1 MKNIISYIY
10 VVSLTI
16 LVGLTAC
23 KNDFLD
29 IDIEGYRQEKDFFK
43 TEEHAINATNAVYS
57 MLRSWDNV
65 GFPYQ
70 YVFGMPADDVLKGS
84 NPGDSSFLN
93 NASEF
98 KYTGV
103 EGEIRSYWRGQWQG
117 IARANQVI
125 TNVPNIEMD
134 EYLRERLVSEAK
146 FLRAYF
152 YFNLVR
158 IYGGVPIF
166 DGLQE
171 NYNLPRNSRDEVY
184 NFIISDL
191 ISVANVLP
199 KSYKNT
205 DLGRATK
212 GAALGM
218 LSKVY
223 LYQKDWQNAFD
234 ISNQVIGLG
243 YSLDPDFNHL
253 FRVAGEHGTESVFEV
268 DCDCQTGF
276 KGSQYAE
283 IQGVRGQFGWGFFV
297 PSESLENA
305 FEVGD
310 IRKKYTLL
318 INGQTTDEGDIIQ
331 KGDPLS
337 VDIYN
342 YKAYV
347 PKSDNKP
354 GCAQGSVQNI
364 RVLRFAEIL
373 LINAE
378 SANELGDI
386 TTAQKSL
393 NKVRNRAQLANTT
406 AITQDALRK
415 AIWHERRV
423 ELAMEGD
430 RFVDL
435 VRTGQA
441 MQVLGPMG
449 FTSGKNELFPIPIED
464 IKNSRGVLKQN
475 PGY

>member
-1 MKNIISYIY
+1 MKKYFFNNITLSLYILI
-10 VVSLTI
+10 VIT
-16 LVGLTAC
+16 GC

-29 IDIEGYRQEKDFFK
+29 IEIEGYRQEEDFFK
-43 TEEHAINATNAVYS
+43 TEEHAIKAVSAVYS
-57 MLRSWDNV
+57 QLRSWDNT

-70 YVFGMPADDVLKGS
+70 YVFGIPADDVLKGS
-84 NPGDSSFLN
+84 NPGDSSHLN
-93 NASEF
+93 VADQF
-98 KYTGV
+98 KYVGV
-103 EGEIRSYWRGQWQG
+103 EPENRAYWRGQWQG

-125 TNVPNIEMD
+125 TNVPNIEMN
-134 EYLRERLVSEAK
+134 EYLRERLIAETR

-171 NYNLPRNSRDEVY
+171 NYNIPRNSREEVY
-184 NFIISDL
+184 EFIISDL
-191 ISVANVLP
+191 VYASSILP
-199 KSYKNT
+199 KSYQKS

-223 LYQKDWQNAFD
+223 LYQKNWQKAFD
-234 ISNQVIGLG
+234 TSNEVIGMG

-253 FRVAGEHGTESVFEV
+253 FRVAGEHGTESVFEI
-268 DCDCQTGF
+268 DCDCKTGF
-276 KGSQYAE
+276 GGSQYAE
-283 IQGVRGQFGWGFFV
+283 IQGVRGQFGWGFIV
-297 PSESLENA
+297 PAPSLENA
-305 FEVGD
+305 FETGD

-318 INGQTTDEGDIIQ
+318 INGQTTDEGDVIS
-331 KGDPLS
+331 KGDALS
-337 VDIYN
+337 VDVYN

-347 PKSDNKP
+347 PKNDNKD
-354 GCAQGSVQNI
+354 GCAYGSVQNI

-378 SANELGDI
+378 SANELGNI
-386 TTAQKSL
+386 SKAQESL
-393 NKVRNRAQLANTT
+393 NLVRNRAQLGNTS
-406 AITQDALRK
+406 ASTQENLRK

-435 VRTGQA
+435 IRTGQA
-441 MQVLGPMG
+441 PQILGPLG
-449 FTSGKNELFPIPIED
+449 FTAGKNELFPIPIED
-464 IKNSRGVLKQN
+464 IKNSRGVLIQN